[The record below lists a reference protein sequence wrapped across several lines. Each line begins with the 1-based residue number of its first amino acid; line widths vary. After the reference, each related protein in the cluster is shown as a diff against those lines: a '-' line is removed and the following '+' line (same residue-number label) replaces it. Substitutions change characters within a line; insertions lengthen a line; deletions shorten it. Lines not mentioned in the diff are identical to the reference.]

1 MGTMNALLPTRTRVR
16 SLLATAAV
24 ALVGVAVS
32 APRSHVTAASPA
44 SDAALAQFVG
54 AASPADAD
62 RMRDAVLKAG
72 ATFDEAWVALKRGR
86 TYTAD
91 VPKGVTKLSHRIGTT
106 EFPYTV
112 DVPPAYDPAKKYQMR
127 VQLHGGVGRPD
138 ATPRGN
144 GIGALAGS
152 TEQIYLLPTSW
163 AEAEWWTDA
172 QLDNLR
178 ALVDTV
184 KRTYNVDENRVA
196 LSGVS
201 DGGTATY
208 YFSMRDTTPF
218 AAFLPLNGAIPV
230 LRNRSMRVDGELF
243 MHNMVNKPFFIV
255 NGGLDPLYPTTLVEP
270 YVKQMQAGGG
280 VVTWLPQPEAVHNT
294 AWWPE
299 LKEQYEAFVR
309 KHPRTPYPDT
319 LTWESDLRAGTGR
332 AHWLVIDELA
342 PYRKDE
348 AEMPDINERVG
359 APEPDF
365 GIRVSGSRITSV
377 AAGSNADSF
386 GLVPGDVVTRI
397 GERVVPAGM
406 DPRDLLGF
414 FEPGSALTLVVTRGT
429 ETRDLKGT
437 YNPVATPRRIPFF
450 VHGKPSG
457 RVDLVRTGNTVTART
472 RRVAA
477 FTLLLSPEQFDF
489 TKPITV
495 VADGKTV
502 FEGMVKKDLA
512 TLLEW
517 AAKDNDR
524 TMLFAA
530 KLPIRLSAN

>member
-1 MGTMNALLPTRTRVR
+1 MNALLPTRTRIR
-16 SLLATAAV
+16 SLLATAVV

-54 AASPADAD
+54 AASAGEADKV
-62 RMRDAVLKAG
+62 RDAVLKAG
-72 ATFDEAWVALKRGR
+72 ATFDEAWAALKRGR
-86 TYTAD
+86 TYKAD
-91 VPKGVTKLSHRIGTT
+91 VPKGVTKLSHRVGAT

-152 TEQIYLLPTSW
+152 TEQIYLMPTSW
-163 AEAEWWTDA
+163 SEAEWWTDA

-178 ALVDTV
+178 ALVDTA
-184 KRTYNVDENRVA
+184 KRTYNVDENRVV

-255 NGGLDPLYPTTLVEP
+255 NGGLDPLYPISLVEP

-309 KHPRTPYPDT
+309 DHPRTPYPDK

-332 AHWLVIDELA
+332 SHWLVIDELA

-406 DPRDLLGF
+406 DPRDLLGL

-489 TKPITV
+489 AKPITI

-530 KLPIRLSAN
+530 KLPIRLGAN

>member
-1 MGTMNALLPTRTRVR
+1 MGTMNALLSTRPRVR

-24 ALVGVAVS
+24 ALVGVAAS
-32 APRSHVTAASPA
+32 APRGHVTAASPA

-62 RMRDAVLKAG
+62 KMRDAVLKAG
-72 ATFDEAWVALKRGR
+72 ATFDEAWAALKRGR
-86 TYTAD
+86 TYKVD
-91 VPKGVTKLSHRIGTT
+91 VPKGVTKLSHHIGTT

-112 DVPPAYDPAKKYQMR
+112 DVPLAYDPAKKYQMR

-163 AEAEWWTDA
+163 SEAEWWTDV

-208 YFSMRDTTPF
+208 YYSMRDTTPF

-280 VVTWLPQPEAVHNT
+280 VVTWLPQPEAAHNT

-309 KHPRTPYPDT
+309 EHPRTPYPDT

-472 RRVAA
+472 RRVAG
-477 FTLLLSPEQFDF
+477 FTLLLSPEHFDF
-489 TKPITV
+489 TRPITV

-530 KLPIRLSAN
+530 RLPIRLSTN